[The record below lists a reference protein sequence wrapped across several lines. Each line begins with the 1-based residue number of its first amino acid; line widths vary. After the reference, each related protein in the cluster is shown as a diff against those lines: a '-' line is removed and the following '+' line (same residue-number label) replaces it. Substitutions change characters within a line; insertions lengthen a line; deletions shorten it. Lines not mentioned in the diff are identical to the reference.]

1 MRFCSNAFCNTT
13 LVLTGIKFILFLNW
27 QGRAELESLAEL
39 KLRPVL
45 VVLGYTHH
53 HHPPTTTHHNWRTK
67 GIRAV

>member
-53 HHPPTTTHHNWRTK
+53 QYNFRE